1 MRLLAIC
8 VLLTAVVFQQEPGR
22 LAPDT
27 KLDLVVDPL
36 RFLDRAIH
44 LWEPLG
50 FFGQV
55 QNQAY
60 GYLFPMG
67 PFFAAGDVLALP
79 PWAVQRLWVSVL
91 VCVAFLGTVRLA
103 RLIGLESPGARIV
116 AGLAYALAPRMI
128 TVLGAASVEALPVA
142 VAPWVLVPLVAGAV
156 RGSPRRAAAWSGVA
170 ILCAGGVN
178 AAATIAVLPLPALW
192 LLTREPGPRRR
203 QLMLWWSGA
212 VVLAT
217 FWWVLPLLLLG
228 RYSPPFLD
236 FIESARTTTI
246 PTNLT
251 EVVRGTSH
259 WLAYLLADDGTP
271 VWRAGWLLVTTP
283 VLILDTV
290 VLSAAGLFALARRD
304 MPERTW
310 AVLGLLTGV
319 LLVGLGHASSTQGL
333 LAGEVADLLDGVLA
347 PLRNVHKFDP
357 VLRLPLALALA
368 HLLVVLRSRI
378 RGRPGV
384 VVRIAVYASVAAV
397 LAGSAAP
404 LLLNRLVPRGDYT
417 AVPGYWRE
425 TADFLAREGAANRAL
440 LVPAS
445 RFGTYYWGDPRD
457 EPLQPLAR
465 SAWAVRDA
473 VPLAPPGNIRMLD
486 AIEQRLATGR
496 GSPGLAAFTARAGIG
511 HIVVRNDL
519 DYARAGAPRPVLVHQ
534 ALAQSPG
541 FRRVATFGP
550 FVGGGAGRS
559 DLVVDQQLDRPYR
572 AVEIFEITPPG
583 SRVDVYPVAD
593 VPVVSGGPESL
604 LDLADRGWLGRQP
617 AILDVDRPRGL
628 AAGPGVITDGFRRRE
643 VTFGRI
649 EDNASAVMTAKQPR
663 RLGGTA
669 RDYLPASVAHVATES
684 GAPTETVARLEGGSE
699 LAASSS
705 SSDADAFG
713 ATRPEHQ
720 PFAAFDGEEGTSWI
734 SGGVGG
740 AVGEWLELRL
750 TRAAKVDRISLLVDS
765 DAPGTRISRVR
776 VTTDR
781 GHVDLDVEDGEG
793 PVSVA
798 VPAGVTKRVR
808 VTALEVDGEGPGF
821 TFGIS
826 ELRIPGVRLSRPL
839 VTPPQTQQP
848 SSPPWIALDAADKRR
863 PGCVFVGRRP
873 LCATGLAQPGEEDR
887 GIDRIV
893 QLEVGGSYDMTM
905 SALPRAGSALTQL
918 LAEDQPGI
926 SATASS
932 TAVLDPAGSA
942 QSTVDRDLGT
952 GWVAEPGDR
961 APSLTL
967 RLPERRRVTGVQ
979 ILVDSALAA
988 SSPRRVRVG
997 TGTGPLRAGTL
1008 DGSGILRFPVLD
1020 TDVVKIDFLD
1030 VTANSSY
1037 DPFARSTAF
1046 MPVGASE
1053 VRVLGADDLRR
1064 AAASGDRS
1072 QLCGSGPPLHVN
1084 GLEVAT
1090 RVTARAAELRALSPV
1105 AVQACTE
1112 ESIALVAGDN
1122 RITTGSDELWSPV
1135 SISLSPADASA
1146 SPARDVAVTVKSWGR
1161 TERSLA
1167 VPRRAEPV
1175 LIAVHENQNDGWS
1188 ARSGD
1193 QELRRVTVDGWQ
1205 QGWLLPAGPAT
1216 EVTLRYGPDR
1226 PYRMGLGVGALA
1238 VVALGA
1244 LAAWPSGRQAPGGIE
1259 TRVPG
1264 LLWRAGGVAAV
1275 FLLLGG
1281 PVGVLLVA
1289 ALTAAALRWPK
1300 QLEAVL
1306 PPLAAAGMV
1315 GAGLFLAADPWSSS
1329 SYAGD
1334 AWPTQ
1339 VLAMLGLAAVGTAW
1353 IVDGPR
1359 PTRFLARRARRST
1372 ST

>member
-8 VLLTAVVFQQEPGR
+8 VLLTAAVFQQEPGR

-44 LWEPLG
+44 MWEPLG

-67 PFFAAGDVLALP
+67 PFFALGDVLALP
-79 PWAVQRLWVSVL
+79 PWAVQRLWVSAL

-103 RLIGLESPGARIV
+103 RLIGIASPGARIV

-142 VAPWVLVPLVAGAV
+142 LAPWVLVPLVAGAV

-192 LLTREPGPRRR
+192 LLTRKPGPRRR

-246 PTNLT
+246 PTNVT

-259 WLAYLLADDGTP
+259 WVAYLLADDGTP

-290 VLSAAGLFALARRD
+290 VLSAAGLVALARRD

-310 AVLGLLTGV
+310 AVLGLLAGV
-319 LLVGLGHASSTQGL
+319 LLVGLGHASSTHGL
-333 LAGEVADLLDGVLA
+333 FAGEIAGLLDGVLA

-357 VLRLPLALALA
+357 VLRLPLALGLA

-378 RGRPGV
+378 QGRPGI
-384 VVRIAVYASVAAV
+384 VVRVAVYASVAAV

-404 LLLNRLVPRGDYT
+404 LLLNRLVPRGDYA

-425 TADFLAREGAANRAL
+425 AADFLASEGADSRTL

-473 VPLAPPGNIRMLD
+473 VPLAQPGNIRMLD

-496 GSPGLAAFTARAGIG
+496 GSPGLAAFVARAGIG

-572 AVEIFEITPPG
+572 AVEVFEVTRPG
-583 SRVDVYPVAD
+583 SRVDVYRVAD
-593 VPVVSGGPESL
+593 VPVVRGGPESL
-604 LDLADRGWLGRQP
+604 LELTDRGWLGRQP

-628 AAGPGVITDGFRRRE
+628 TSGPVVVTDGFRRRE

-649 EDNASAVMTAKQPR
+649 EDNASAVMTANQPR

-669 RDYLPASVAHVATES
+669 RDYLPASVEQVAKET
-684 GAPTETVARLEGGSE
+684 GTPTETVARLEGGSE

-720 PFAAFDGEEGTSWI
+720 PFAAFDGAEGTSWI

-740 AVGEWLELRL
+740 AVGEWLEVRL
-750 TRAAKVDRISLLVDS
+750 TRATKVDQISLLVDP
-765 DAPGTRISRVR
+765 DAPGTRVSRVR
-776 VTTDR
+776 VTTDQDQ
-781 GHVDLDVEDGEG
+781 VDLDVADGQG
-793 PVSVA
+793 PVSVS
-798 VPAGVTKRVR
+798 VPAGLTTRVR
-808 VTALEVDGEGPGF
+808 VTALAVEGEGQGF

-826 ELRIPGVRLSRPL
+826 EIRMPGVQLSRPL
-839 VTPPQTQQP
+839 VTPPQTQP
-848 SSPPWIALDAADKRR
+848 SSPPWIALDTADKRR

-893 QLEVGGSYDMTM
+893 QLEEGGSYDVTM
-905 SALPRAGSALTQL
+905 SAQPQPGSALTEL

-952 GWVAEPGDR
+952 GWVAEPGDK
-961 APSLTL
+961 APTLIL
-967 RLPERRRVTGVQ
+967 RLPERRRITGVQ

-997 TGTGPLRAGTL
+997 TGTGPLRVGTL

-1020 TDVVKIDFLD
+1020 TDVVEIEFLD

-1053 VRVLGADDLRR
+1053 VRVFGADDLRR
-1064 AAASGDRS
+1064 SAASGDRS
-1072 QLCGSGPPLHVN
+1072 QQCGTGPTLRVN
-1084 GLEVAT
+1084 GVEVAT
-1090 RVTARAAELRALSPV
+1090 RVTARAAELRALSRV
-1105 AVQACTE
+1105 AVRACTE
-1112 ESIALVAGDN
+1112 GPIELVAGDN
-1122 RITTGSDELWSPV
+1122 RITTVSDELWSPV
-1135 SISLSPADASA
+1135 SISLSPAGAST
-1146 SPARDVAVTVKSWGR
+1146 SPSRDVAVTVTGWGR
-1161 TERSLA
+1161 TERRLHLPQR
-1167 VPRRAEPV
+1167 VEPV

-1188 ARSGD
+1188 ARSGG

-1216 EVTLRYGPDR
+1216 EVALRYGPDR
-1226 PYRMGLGVGALA
+1226 PYRIGLGVGALA

-1244 LAAWPSGRQAPGGIE
+1244 LAVWPSGRTRALVGLGA
-1259 TRVPG
+1259 RVPG
-1264 LLWRAGGVAAV
+1264 LLWRAGVIGAV
-1275 FLLLGG
+1275 FLLVGG
-1281 PVGVLLVA
+1281 PVGVLLTVA
-1289 ALTAAALRWPK
+1289 LMAAALKWPK
-1300 QLEAVL
+1300 QLGTVL
-1306 PPLAAAGMV
+1306 PVVAGAGMV
-1315 GAGLFLAADPWSSS
+1315 GAGLLLAANPWSSS